1 MRRKLFTEE
10 QQLLLR
16 QNPYIYSVTETR
28 ITLTKEFKEI
38 FMTAY
43 KAGES
48 PRKILED
55 HGFDISII
63 GNAAYGAFPSIS
75 APNIR
80 NTENSMRDMVHE
92 VLQQLIQFSLILTP
106 QSLRLTKSG
115 SSGMK

>member
-1 MRRKLFTEE
+1 MGRKLFTEGQ
-10 QQLLLR
+10 QQLLL

-28 ITLTKEFKEI
+28 ITLTKEFKEL

-63 GNAAYGAFPSIS
+63 DERRI
-75 APNIR
+75 
-80 NTENSMRDMVHE
+80 
-92 VLQQLIQFSLILTP
+92 
-106 QSLRLTKSG
+106 
-115 SSGMK
+115 